1 MNVEWLL
8 LNWNFCM
15 KHSFIPWKGVT
26 GSTRDSLL
34 LLFYFPARYEYDITD
49 LRHHLQRECMNGG
62 EEYASQVNR
71 TLDSLQGCND
81 KNNIDLT
88 TGKVMIMIMIIVMVM
103 NHWSLCESRCGVVA
117 WTYSV
122 HANNDCSYTSYTR
135 MSIHFIYSICI
146 TWSTINFLSH
156 SYI

>member
-1 MNVEWLL
+1 
-8 LNWNFCM
+8 M
-15 KHSFIPWKGVT
+15 KHSFIPWKGVR

-34 LLFYFPARYEYDITD
+34 LLFYLPARYEYDITD

-88 TGKVMIMIMIIVMVM
+88 TGKVMIMIMIMVMVM
-103 NHWSLCESRCGVVA
+103 NHWSLWCGE
-117 WTYSV
+117 
-122 HANNDCSYTSYTR
+122 
-135 MSIHFIYSICI
+135 
-146 TWSTINFLSH
+146 
-156 SYI
+156 